1 MENQVTTET
10 VKQLI
15 SDLTPGN
22 CLLVRALKTNT
33 DSKIQLEFAEKTQG
47 LEGNANALLAML
59 NASDDRFTSGARRAW
74 MTAEITDA
82 SKSFNLNFGDDAEWI
97 MDPNLNK
104 EILPLGIMN
113 PSLAGFDL
121 RVRIEETTEGTDWQ
135 LENVDRSAKRKG
147 KDGDFITSEGKYIF
161 SNTRVVPMKAGVNP
175 THVTL
180 DADVTSQTEE
190 VSNST
195 VQDEVGM

>member
-1 MENQVTTET
+1 MEKQLNNEE

-74 MTAEITDA
+74 MTAEVLDA
-82 SKSFNLNFGDDAEWI
+82 SKSFNLNLGDDAAWE

-104 EILPLGIMN
+104 ETLPLGIMN
-113 PSLAGFDL
+113 PSISGFDL

-135 LENVDRSAKRKG
+135 LENIDRAAKRRG
-147 KDGDFITSEGKYIF
+147 KDGDFITSNGKYIF
-161 SNTRVVPMKAGVNP
+161 SNTRVVPMKKGDNP
-175 THVTL
+175 SHVL
-180 DADVTSQTEE
+180 LQADVESQTEA
-190 VSNST
+190 VSNDII
-195 VQDEVGM
+195 QDEVGM